1 MQLLKKNSKHIFAA
15 ILLTCLALFLG
26 LGLGLSAFG
35 MGVESQRFIN
45 SVDAMIDRYIP
56 QGKVVLDGS
65 AEPIGGVIDVYT
77 AGVEILREAYQQDV
91 LSTLTVEQASDQTV
105 VDFFKAYATDSFEQ
119 DWKARYEAKED
130 LDVNEFSHAL
140 VRFDVKVAK
149 EFHDYSFTH
158 SGLSWIGKKGT
169 VSQLL
174 NNNFPKSGLYQEAH
188 KNETIVDQTD
198 YKSGTYLVNNK
209 VAFINNQITGIV
221 NIAADPALGT
231 VLKDAQG
238 TLDTLTLDGTKVN
251 PVQIS
256 ANDLYHPTYTVMY
269 YQTRIGVVF
278 LIILTPMFGMFMVVY
293 TLISYEVFLRMNWSK
308 NLLSKLRTNKVP
320 QSPSIE

>member
-26 LGLGLSAFG
+26 LGLGLSAFV

-119 DWKARYEAKED
+119 D
-130 LDVNEFSHAL
+130 
-140 VRFDVKVAK
+140 
-149 EFHDYSFTH
+149 
-158 SGLSWIGKKGT
+158 
-169 VSQLL
+169 
-174 NNNFPKSGLYQEAH
+174 
-188 KNETIVDQTD
+188 
-198 YKSGTYLVNNK
+198 
-209 VAFINNQITGIV
+209 
-221 NIAADPALGT
+221 
-231 VLKDAQG
+231 
-238 TLDTLTLDGTKVN
+238 
-251 PVQIS
+251 
-256 ANDLYHPTYTVMY
+256 
-269 YQTRIGVVF
+269 
-278 LIILTPMFGMFMVVY
+278 
-293 TLISYEVFLRMNWSK
+293 
-308 NLLSKLRTNKVP
+308 
-320 QSPSIE
+320 